1 MPISAKPR
9 RSYEEFFGNPHVS
22 EGWILIHLQ
31 PASVSFRINAT
42 WQILT
47 VTYSNPPKKS
57 GTASIHFLVFVGF
70 DSNFYLFWAC
80 LSGRLYQP
88 LVPRDVETWRRR
100 RQWLRDAERL
110 KIWRSKDSQD
120 VTICLR
126 YVFYILYIYIYMFTC
141 LLFVYCI
148 FTICLLCYAFTAG
161 ISNFKKCWCR
171 SKSFSIVGMLPVTMV
186 YPWRCLEMVRSY
198 RQLPSKKMP

>member
-126 YVFYILYIYIYMFTC
+126 YVFYILYIYIYICLLVYYLFTVS
-141 LLFVYCI
+141 LLFVYYVMPLLLAFQILRNVDVEASPFLSSGC
-148 FTICLLCYAFTAG
+148 CLWQWFIHG
-161 ISNFKKCWCR
+161 G
-171 SKSFSIVGMLPVTMV
+171 V
-186 YPWRCLEMVRSY
+186 
-198 RQLPSKKMP
+198 